1 MTTGIELLTAAI
13 GGLVGLGAA
22 EMWVHRRRLQS
33 IETRIHVAGTR
44 GKSSVTR
51 LVAAGLRHAGVTT
64 AAKTT
69 GTLARMILPDGR
81 EVPVFRPHGANI
93 TEQIRIIH
101 AARRFGAQALVVEC
115 MALQPVLHW
124 VSERML
130 VRATHAV
137 ITNARPDH
145 LDVMGPTEADVAAA
159 LAGMVPVGG
168 VLVTAER
175 RNLAILQR
183 AAKDRGT
190 RLIAVT
196 AEDVAAVSEAD
207 LAPFTYLEHADNVA
221 VALAL
226 LEELG
231 VEREMALTG
240 MWSARP
246 DPGALTEYEID
257 FFGRRVIFVNAFA
270 ANDPQSTEMVWAM
283 ARQRHPQAEK
293 LVAVFNLRGDR
304 PSRTRQLARETS
316 FWHAAHHV
324 VLMGGGAYLF
334 AREASRR
341 GFDESRFVY
350 PDADRLDE
358 IFETIMELCGQSTLV
373 IGMANIGGQ
382 GLGLVRLFRN
392 RRTLGVNGPPLSG
405 VPLTEEG

>member
-1 MTTGIELLTAAI
+1 MTTGIELLAAATAS
-13 GGLVGLGAA
+13 LVALGAA
-22 EMWVHRRRLQS
+22 EMWSHRRRLRT

-51 LVAAGLRHAGVTT
+51 LVAAGLRHAGIPT

-81 EVPVFRPHGANI
+81 EVPVFRPAGANI
-93 TEQIRIIH
+93 TEQIRITH
-101 AARRFGAQALVVEC
+101 AALQFGAKALVLEC
-115 MALQPVLHW
+115 MALQPALHW
-124 VSERML
+124 VSERKL
-130 VRATHAV
+130 VRATHGV

-145 LDVMGPTEADVAAA
+145 LDVMGPTDADVAAA

-168 VLVTAER
+168 VLVTAEQKH
-175 RNLAILQR
+175 LAVLER
-183 AAKDRGT
+183 AARDRRT
-190 RLIAVT
+190 RLLAVT
-196 AEDVAAVSEAD
+196 AEDVARVTEAE
-207 LAPFTYLEHADNVA
+207 LAPFSYLEHADNVA

-226 LEELG
+226 LAELG
-231 VEREMALTG
+231 IDREVALEG

-257 FFGRRVIFVNAFA
+257 FFGRRVVFVNAFA
-270 ANDPQSTEMVWAM
+270 ANDPQSTEMVWTM
-283 ARQRHPQAEK
+283 ARERHPKAER

-304 PSRTRQLARETS
+304 PSRTEQLAREAT
-316 FWHAAHHV
+316 FWHAADRV

-334 AREASRR
+334 AREASRI
-341 GFDESRFVY
+341 GVDADRFVY
-350 PDADRLDE
+350 ADSDRLEE
-358 IFETIMELCGQSTLV
+358 IFEGIMELCGPSTLV

-392 RRTLGVNGPPLSG
+392 RRTLGLEAPPLSRAALSNG
-405 VPLTEEG
+405 A